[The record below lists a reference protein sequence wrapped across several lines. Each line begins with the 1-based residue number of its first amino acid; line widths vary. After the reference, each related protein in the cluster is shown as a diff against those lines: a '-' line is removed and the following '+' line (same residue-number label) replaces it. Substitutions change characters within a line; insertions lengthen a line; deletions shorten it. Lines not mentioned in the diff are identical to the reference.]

1 MISSLTGQLR
11 HVDEARIQLEAGAIT
26 YELWI
31 PAADAGQLREM
42 IGQSLT
48 FHTVFYLEG
57 DPSRGGLQPR
67 LIGFM
72 RPDDRRFF
80 ELFTTVKGIGP
91 RTALRALTASV
102 GEIAQAIEDKDARFL
117 VRLDGIG
124 KRTAE
129 LVIAELAGKAKRF
142 ILPGTPGTGG
152 APRLGRPGRPAVEED
167 AIAALMALD
176 DRMRRPEAEN
186 LLERA
191 KQGNPAIQTTDAFLR
206 EMLRL
211 RTVRE

>member
-1 MISSLTGQLR
+1 MISSLTGELR
-11 HVDEARIQLEAGAIT
+11 HVDESRIQLQIGAMA

-31 PAADAGQLREM
+31 PAADAGQLQGM
-42 IGQSLT
+42 IGQTLT

-57 DPSRGGLQPR
+57 DPARGGLQPR

-91 RTALRALTASV
+91 RTALRALSASV
-102 GEIAQAIEDKDARFL
+102 GDIAQAIEDKDARFL

-142 ILPGTPGTGG
+142 ILSGAPG
-152 APRLGRPGRPAVEED
+152 APRPGRPGRPAVEED

-176 DRMRRPEAEN
+176 DRMRRPEAEG

-191 KQGNPAIQTTDAFLR
+191 RQGNPSIQTTDAFLR

>member
-1 MISSLTGQLR
+1 MISSLTGELR
-11 HVDEARIQLEAGAIT
+11 HVDEARIQLAAGAIT

-31 PAADAGQLREM
+31 PAADAGELQGM
-42 IGQSLT
+42 IGQTLT

-57 DPSRGGLQPR
+57 DPARGGLQPR

-72 RPDDRRFF
+72 RPEDRRFF

-102 GEIAQAIEDKDARFL
+102 AEIAQAIEEKDARFL

-129 LVIAELAGKAKRF
+129 LILAELGGKAKRF
-142 ILPGTPGTGG
+142 VLPGTPGGGG
-152 APRLGRPGRPAVEED
+152 ARPGRPGRSGVEED

-176 DRMRRPEAEN
+176 DRMRRPEAES

-191 KQGNPAIQTTDAFLR
+191 KQANPAIQTTDAYLR

-211 RTVRE
+211 RTVRG